1 MNIDAKILNKIQHVK
16 RIMDHNKLRKTLT
29 EMGISGHLTCLLR
42 NLCAGQDATVRTLY
56 GKTDWF
62 KIEKVVRQGCLLSPS
77 WLTYMLSTS

>member
-42 NLCAGQDATVRTLY
+42 NLCAGQKTTVRTVY
-56 GKTDWF
+56 GTTDWF
-62 KIEKVVRQGCLLSPS
+62 KFEKGV
-77 WLTYMLSTS
+77 